1 MEIIDILVSNDI
13 GYLLALKNAQ
23 PLPSIPPSCL
33 PATVAASSVIE
44 VKSKFKL
51 PTWVWVVT
59 GVLGTLAIAAVY
71 NQVQI
76 QKTQK
81 NQQS

>member
-1 MEIIDILVSNDI
+1 MEIINNLVSNDI

-23 PLPSIPPSCL
+23 PLPSITPTTL
-33 PATVAASSVIE
+33 PATIAASSVIE

-51 PTWVWVVT
+51 PTWVWVAT
-59 GVLGTLAIAAVY
+59 GVLGTLVITAIY
-71 NQVQI
+71 KEVQI

-81 NQQS
+81 SQQS

>member
-1 MEIIDILVSNDI
+1 MEIINNLVSNDI

-23 PLPSIPPSCL
+23 PLPSIPATCL
-33 PATVAASSVIE
+33 PATIAASSVIE

-51 PTWVWVVT
+51 PIWVWVAT

-81 NQQS
+81 SQQS